1 MVTSTI
7 YSDSQTVVVDIGS
20 VPATAPW
27 LEQTTYLID
36 QSGYTTAVLAQTDQP
51 TLGVTLA
58 PVPYPTTPTTTAPT
72 ATGVTLTPVP
82 SATTPT
88 TTLPTLTLVTG
99 RTPMPAVTV
108 AGTVIGVV
116 AGIAFALTLVYYFRQ
131 RIRSNR
137 LRSNILLHTSQAAA
151 QAWPPAGRVPS
162 WEEFLKETE
171 EYSERFDE
179 STVLSSEGND
189 SGLGDENCQ
198 GGYRP
203 TYVASAVR
211 CSPSSTAPAQVHLGQ
226 PTSILKRPAPP
237 KTANMAQGTF
247 ETKDEQDYRD
257 VPATSKLALAKK
269 GVRFGADQIREFGRT
284 PFGSTAGSVV
294 DHGSEI

>member
-7 YSDSQTVVVDIGS
+7 YSDSQTVVIDVGS

-51 TLGVTLA
+51 TPGVTLA
-58 PVPYPTTPTTTAPT
+58 PVPYPATPTTTAPT
-72 ATGVTLTPVP
+72 PTSVTLTPVP
-82 SATTPT
+82 YTTTPT
-88 TTLPTLTLVTG
+88 TTVLTLTLVTG

-116 AGIAFALTLVYYFRQ
+116 AGIALTLALVCYLRQ

-137 LRSNILLHTSQAAA
+137 LRSKFLLHTSQAAA
-151 QAWPPAGRVPS
+151 QAWPPAGRDPS

-171 EYSERFDE
+171 EYAERFDE
-179 STVLSSEGND
+179 STVLSSEGNG
-189 SGLGDENCQ
+189 SGLGDESYQ
-198 GGYRP
+198 GGYRR

-211 CSPSSTAPAQVHLGQ
+211 CSPSTIAPAQAHLGQ
-226 PTSILKRPAPP
+226 PTSILKRPAPL
-237 KTANMAQGTF
+237 KIANMAQGTF
-247 ETKDEQDYRD
+247 ETEDEQDNRD
-257 VPATSKLALAKK
+257 VPATRKLALAKK
-269 GVRFGADQIREFGRT
+269 GVRFGIDQIREFGRT